1 MDEWKRIYSLGFGS
15 VRSEDKD
22 SITLNRDKAGDQFC
36 FKMSMQ
42 MFPCSEICIEI
53 LRVMAI
59 IVAKTYVHVVYSKND
74 QARLLI
80 SRYWINSRIPTHR
93 VLNNALGAVNLT

>member
-1 MDEWKRIYSLGFGS
+1 VDPLKIDEQKNKDDRRRIYSLGFGS

-22 SITLNRDKAGDQFC
+22 SITLNNDKAGDQFC

-53 LRVMAI
+53 
-59 IVAKTYVHVVYSKND
+59 Y
-74 QARLLI
+74 
-80 SRYWINSRIPTHR
+80 
-93 VLNNALGAVNLT
+93 